1 MDKKSLNMFDRTIES
16 VDIVFEN
23 CEVYRVPAD
32 CIYRMTIDNVKFSF
46 VLHFNGLNKYTKP
59 GETSDFAECEYASII
74 LNEKGMK
81 LKSSW
86 DEMFKDEDLH
96 LLEDRIEAND
106 ITHFDINF
114 TDGTNLYIAV
124 PWEDGISAFV
134 NKYQHNDIKDNLLF
148 IDICKKYNIDLEAKA
163 NDECYDFYQY
173 ENNIDD
179 DVEILEIDDDEENFN
194 HDVPNYIESALM
206 MIRDELDRVMWN
218 IHQQEYAN
226 PFNNEGTSFHCGDF
240 DVQSYDWNLDTQDKL
255 QDYNFKWNDY
265 KIRWYKYMG
274 RDMEANRY
282 LSPDECSKMLDEC
295 LEAVRRLDID
305 ENDLFDELCDSY
317 DVHFCCQCGE
327 EANKELLNGKYACEN
342 CLNSLQKE
350 QKLLKEELED
360 SLYDFGFDKSED
372 LVDCIDTFVDFLKFA
387 KSNSTIKNLDHLIKS
402 LEAININIKLE
413 NDLLDEET
421 ATKIK
426 EFAKNW

>member
-1 MDKKSLNMFDRTIES
+1 
-16 VDIVFEN
+16 
-23 CEVYRVPAD
+23 
-32 CIYRMTIDNVKFSF
+32 
-46 VLHFNGLNKYTKP
+46 
-59 GETSDFAECEYASII
+59 
-74 LNEKGMK
+74 
-81 LKSSW
+81 
-86 DEMFKDEDLH
+86 
-96 LLEDRIEAND
+96 
-106 ITHFDINF
+106 
-114 TDGTNLYIAV
+114 
-124 PWEDGISAFV
+124 
-134 NKYQHNDIKDNLLF
+134 
-148 IDICKKYNIDLEAKA
+148 
-163 NDECYDFYQY
+163 
-173 ENNIDD
+173 
-179 DVEILEIDDDEENFN
+179 
-194 HDVPNYIESALM
+194 M

-240 DVQSYDWNLDTQDKL
+240 DVQSYDWDLDAQDKL

-372 LVDCIDTFVDFLKFA
+372 LVGCIDTFVDFLKFA